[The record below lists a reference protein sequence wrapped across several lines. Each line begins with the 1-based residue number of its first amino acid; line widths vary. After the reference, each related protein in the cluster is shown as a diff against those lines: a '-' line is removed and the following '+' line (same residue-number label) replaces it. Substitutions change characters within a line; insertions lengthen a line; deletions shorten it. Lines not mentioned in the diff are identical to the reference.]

1 MKKREIMTLVSLY
14 AIFIIFTIIVKA
26 VDVQA
31 IGPMGSEV
39 GLASLNRLMLNSG
52 NINQTLYKIT
62 EVLGYISL
70 LVCVF
75 FGIVGLLQIIQRKS
89 IKKVDPDILLLGEF
103 YIVVLAFY
111 ALFEKVIIN
120 YRPVIMDEGLEA
132 SYPSSHTML
141 VVCVMSTAI
150 IQIGGRISDVRL
162 KNVLKAAAIVVTGI
176 MVAGRLLCGVHWL
189 TDIIGGIL
197 LSLALIYTYYLLYN
211 KCKRNEA

>member
-89 IKKVDPDILLLGEF
+89 IKKVDPDILLLGGF

>member
-89 IKKVDPDILLLGEF
+89 IKKVDPDILLLGGF

-211 KCKRNEA
+211 KCKGNEA

>member
-1 MKKREIMTLVSLY
+1 MKNREIMTLVSLY

-89 IKKVDPDILLLGEF
+89 IKKVDPDILLLGGF

-176 MVAGRLLCGVHWL
+176 MVVGRLLCGVHWL

>member
-1 MKKREIMTLVSLY
+1 MKKREIMTLVSFY

-89 IKKVDPDILLLGEF
+89 IKKVDPDILLLGGF

-162 KNVLKAAAIVVTGI
+162 KNILKAAAIVVTGI

>member
-1 MKKREIMTLVSLY
+1 MKKREIMTLVSFY

-89 IKKVDPDILLLGEF
+89 IKKVDPDILLLGGF